1 MYLDSELNQLDW
13 LGISREKISEQ
24 TEANGYRPCFVKTP
38 VIKAYNHFI
47 AQNARQE
54 ITECHAFNDGRE
66 HSYCPSIEYS
76 ALVLLEIVRQELDLL
91 KEDHV
96 FQLNAWSKVAEM
108 ITADMMNFLN
118 DLDPVAIVSM
128 QGYFL
133 ESAIAKKIGAPKG
146 VQSIALENTFIPD
159 RMIVEPISGLAV
171 NKTSAN
177 LYFDHAQSHKTT
189 QAASSDFAAY
199 LDSIDKSKVSDHQSP
214 KRDYEWS
221 NSRNRIVFLAQ
232 CYTDS
237 SVIYG
242 LQNDYT
248 PIDIMLELIN
258 YAAKYDAELVI
269 KLHPKENGGTNP
281 LGIKYN
287 KVTYRKL
294 ISALSQLKMD
304 PDAAKRIFIDH
315 DNSVSTRS
323 LIESADVITT
333 INSQAG
339 FESLIRGKEVVLLG
353 YSFFSS
359 LGCTWNI
366 SHLAQLEPTLKLVL
380 ENGASL
386 NDKTVVTNF
395 ADTYINHYCVEKSA
409 PSMVTAISSRIVGPS
424 FHGPHILQA

>member
-1 MYLDSELNQLDW
+1 
-13 LGISREKISEQ
+13 
-24 TEANGYRPCFVKTP
+24 
-38 VIKAYNHFI
+38 
-47 AQNARQE
+47 
-54 ITECHAFNDGRE
+54 
-66 HSYCPSIEYS
+66 
-76 ALVLLEIVRQELDLL
+76 
-91 KEDHV
+91 
-96 FQLNAWSKVAEM
+96 
-108 ITADMMNFLN
+108 
-118 DLDPVAIVSM
+118 
-128 QGYFL
+128 
-133 ESAIAKKIGAPKG
+133 
-146 VQSIALENTFIPD
+146 
-159 RMIVEPISGLAV
+159 
-171 NKTSAN
+171 
-177 LYFDHAQSHKTT
+177 
-189 QAASSDFAAY
+189 
-199 LDSIDKSKVSDHQSP
+199 
-214 KRDYEWS
+214 
-221 NSRNRIVFLAQ
+221 
-232 CYTDS
+232 
-237 SVIYG
+237 
-242 LQNDYT
+242 
-248 PIDIMLELIN
+248 MLELIN
-258 YAAKYDAELVI
+258 YVAKYDAELVI

-339 FESLIRGKEVVLLG
+339 FESLLRGKEVVLLG

-386 NDKTVVTNF
+386 NDKAVVTNF

-409 PSMVTAISSRIVGPS
+409 PSMVAAISSRIVGPS